1 MSLFNGLEIAKRSM
15 QVQRNQLNIA
25 NHNIA
30 NVGTAGY
37 SRQEGIQ
44 ASSFVTRTTK
54 GVVGNGVVMA
64 YVQRARNPFY
74 DAQFRQESQNLGYWD
89 IQRSAIEQIEF
100 ILNEPGN
107 TGIDHAISQF
117 KMALHDLTTNPQSPA
132 VRASLQ
138 QQGKALAEVISHVYR
153 QGEDLAN
160 QIRSEIQIT
169 INEINGLAD
178 ELAARNREISKLVT
192 TGRNANDLL
201 DRRDHLLDQLSFLVD
216 FSYSVEPNNS
226 ITISI
231 GGQVLV
237 QDNQANHLQLDTSGG
252 DVKVL
257 WGDGSTVQ
265 LSSGALQGLIDVERE
280 MIPKYLDALDTLAR
294 GLILGLNEVHRAGFG
309 LDGSTGLDFFVGTGA
324 KDIQLAPEI
333 AEDYKKIAASDT
345 PDEEGNAGN
354 ALRLLETMDDRII
367 DNGKASYQEYFT
379 ALIAALG
386 VEARHAANMTT
397 TQSML
402 VSQLENLRHSTS
414 SVSID
419 EEVANI
425 IKYQHAFNAS
435 ARVVNVIDEMLTTLI
450 ERTGR

>member
-1 MSLFNGLEIAKRSM
+1 M
-15 QVQRNQLNIA
+15 
-25 NHNIA
+25 
-30 NVGTAGY
+30 
-37 SRQEGIQ
+37 
-44 ASSFVTRTTK
+44 
-54 GVVGNGVVMA
+54 
-64 YVQRARNPFY
+64 
-74 DAQFRQESQNLGYWD
+74 
-89 IQRSAIEQIEF
+89 
-100 ILNEPGN
+100 
-107 TGIDHAISQF
+107 
-117 KMALHDLTTNPQSPA
+117 
-132 VRASLQ
+132 
-138 QQGKALAEVISHVYR
+138 
-153 QGEDLAN
+153 
-160 QIRSEIQIT
+160 
-169 INEINGLAD
+169 
-178 ELAARNREISKLVT
+178 
-192 TGRNANDLL
+192 
-201 DRRDHLLDQLSFLVD
+201 
-216 FSYSVEPNNS
+216 
-226 ITISI
+226 
-231 GGQVLV
+231 
-237 QDNQANHLQLDTSGG
+237 
-252 DVKVL
+252 
-257 WGDGSTVQ
+257 GDGSTVQ

-397 TQSML
+397 NQSML